1 MKTTIYSTHKFDRPT
16 LEKANS
22 DKHDI
27 QWLDVRLTEETAV
40 LAQGSE
46 AVCLFAGDDA
56 SASVLKKL
64 KEAGIKYIALRSAG
78 FNHVDLKRANE
89 LGIKVAR
96 VPAYSPYSI
105 AEHATALILALNRKI
120 IRAHRRVMEMNFL
133 LDGLTGFDLNG
144 KTAGI
149 IGVGKIG
156 AVLVRILHGFG
167 CRILAHD
174 LVPNAELQEKYE
186 LEYVSCEKLCAESD
200 IISLHVPLTA
210 STHYII
216 NQQKIDRMKK
226 GVMFINTSRGGLV
239 DTKAV
244 IAGLK
249 TGHIGYFGM
258 DVYEEEEGLFFE
270 DHSEDILQDDTI
282 ARLMTFKNV
291 LITSHQAFLTE
302 TALRNIAETTIYNLD
317 CFENRVVNQN
327 EISIP

>member
-1 MKTTIYSTHKFDRPT
+1 MKTTIYSTHKFDRPS
-16 LEKANS
+16 LQKAND

-27 QWLDVRLTEETAV
+27 QWLDVRLTEETAA

-239 DTKAV
+239 DTESCNCGPEVGA
-244 IAGLK
+244 
-249 TGHIGYFGM
+249 H
-258 DVYEEEEGLFFE
+258 
-270 DHSEDILQDDTI
+270 
-282 ARLMTFKNV
+282 RL
-291 LITSHQAFLTE
+291 LW
-302 TALRNIAETTIYNLD
+302 D
-317 CFENRVVNQN
+317 GRV
-327 EISIP
+327 